1 MFAKRPTG
9 NLLKTTK
16 IDYRRADMAEQY
28 IIGEFIIDLSR
39 NQITLNKE
47 PQIIPPK
54 ALAVLTYLAKHQ
66 GKVISQDELLDNV
79 WKGTVVS
86 PNTLQRSIAQLR
98 KALGDDGKEQA
109 YIKTHAKQGYSLE
122 QNVQWLTKEQQT
134 DNILK
139 PASHA
144 ESSPPKNLAETQP
157 NLKAQIQKPLLQ
169 NIYILALFALILVTL
184 IASFYFISTP
194 SKPFS
199 VGQIKA
205 LTATDGKELASIY
218 SPDGKYIIFHRYSE
232 EECINDIW
240 AKNLVTQQEHKLTK
254 NMDIYGQQQ
263 FSKNGKKIIVIR
275 TADCGEPIT
284 QKKCYQLKSL
294 DFEKALNSP
303 QEMDLILECNNSEI
317 RHPFWLNNGNIA
329 LMQRE
334 AEHWQLVS
342 YDIDENKS
350 KVIHNGFIYHY
361 DYSTQHDLLAITSI
375 KDDSQYYI
383 DIINTD
389 GKMVSS
395 HPIHLPSE
403 IKGYR
408 FIRPNFSPI
417 EDTLIFSTGRQLF
430 TLSYT
435 GEIQNISI
443 PVDKPLSSPI
453 FHPEGDR
460 GLVIKGNYDT
470 DLVSVNLTD
479 DTSHIIS
486 RSNTAEKNAVHQPN
500 GSYIAF
506 DSRRSGHAQ
515 VWIDNKNITTQLSD
529 FPTDTYITG
538 IKWSHDGKSV
548 MVSANSSLFHIP
560 LDKQQTEIKTNL
572 PILTLLHWA
581 ESQNTALVFA
591 QFNGLKKLAEVDL
604 ATGRVH
610 KLTDMR
616 VNWAS
621 KTKQGTI
628 VLTDHMDQ
636 FWVSSGVEYQP
647 ITVLEK
653 QGGNNKRFFINDN
666 KIYGLNNQNE
676 VWRYN
681 LETKTLE
688 TIHTL
693 TKSIENINDIK
704 NNNLLI
710 TERLISNKEV
720 VELQLKE

>member
-1 MFAKRPTG
+1 
-9 NLLKTTK
+9 
-16 IDYRRADMAEQY
+16 MAEQY

-66 GKVISQDELLDNV
+66 GQVISQDELLDNV

-134 DNILK
+134 ANILK
-139 PASHA
+139 PASQA
-144 ESSPPKNLAETQP
+144 ENSPAKNLLETHP

-169 NIYILALFALILVTL
+169 NIYILAWFALILVTL
-184 IASFYFISTP
+184 MTSFYFISTP

-199 VGQIKA
+199 VGQIRA

-218 SPDGKYIIFHRYSE
+218 SPDGKYIIFHRYAE

-240 AKNLVTQQEHKLTK
+240 AKNLETQQEHKLTK
-254 NMDIYGQQQ
+254 NMDIYGQQR

-275 TADCGEPIT
+275 TADCEEPIT

-294 DFEKALNSP
+294 DFEKALKSP
-303 QEMDLILECNNSEI
+303 QETELILECNNSEI
-317 RHPFWLNNGNIA
+317 RQPFWLNNNNIS
-329 LMQRE
+329 LMQRQ

-342 YDIDENKS
+342 YNIDENKN
-350 KVIHNGFIYHY
+350 KVIHDGFVYHY
-361 DYSTQHDLLAITSI
+361 DYSTQKDLLAITSI
-375 KDDSQYYI
+375 REDSQYYI

-389 GKMVSS
+389 GKIVSS
-395 HPIHLPSE
+395 HLINLPPE

-430 TLSYT
+430 SLSFT

-453 FHPEGDR
+453 FHPKGNR

-486 RSNTAEKNAVHQPN
+486 QSNTAEKNAAYHPN
-500 GSYIAF
+500 GASIAF
-506 DSRRSGHAQ
+506 ESKRSGNSQ
-515 VWIDNKNITTQLSD
+515 VWIANQNTTTQLSD

-538 IKWSHDGKSV
+538 IKWSNDGKSI
-548 MVSANSSLFHIP
+548 MASANSSLFKIT
-560 LDKQQTEIKTNL
+560 LEQVVTEIKTNL
-572 PILTLLHWA
+572 PILTLLHWS

-604 ATGRVH
+604 VTGRVH
-610 KLTDMR
+610 KLSDMR

-636 FWVSSGVEYQP
+636 FWVSSGIEYQP
-647 ITVLEK
+647 ITALEK
-653 QGGNNKRFFINDN
+653 QGGNNKRFFIKEN
-666 KIYGLNNQNE
+666 KIYGLSNQNQ

-681 LETKTLE
+681 LQTKTLE
-688 TIHTL
+688 TIRTL
-693 TKSIENINDIK
+693 TINIENINDIK

-710 TERLISNKEV
+710 TERIISNKEV